1 MTARQEG
8 YNDGVAGS
16 GLRDRPDDS
25 PVDALEYE
33 RGFLEGS
40 KARRAERDSYVK
52 QQMARIFD
60 YMPDAE
66 GRN

>member
-1 MTARQEG
+1 MRE
-8 YNDGVAGS
+8 
-16 GLRDRPDDS
+16 RPGDS

-33 RGFLEGS
+33 KGFLEGS

>member
-1 MTARQEG
+1 
-8 YNDGVAGS
+8 
-16 GLRDRPDDS
+16 LRDRPDDS

>member
-1 MTARQEG
+1 MTAREEG

-16 GLRDRPDDS
+16 GMRERPGDS

-33 RGFLEGS
+33 KGFLEGS